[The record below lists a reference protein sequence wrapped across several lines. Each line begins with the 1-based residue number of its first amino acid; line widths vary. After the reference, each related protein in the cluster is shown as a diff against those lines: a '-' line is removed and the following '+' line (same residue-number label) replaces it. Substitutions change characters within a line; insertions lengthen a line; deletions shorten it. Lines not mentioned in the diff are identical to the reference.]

1 MQIKFCKSCLSELP
15 QAAGCVFGLDQPG
28 KSGVGQSPRAHRYRR
43 VERAVII
50 KIKEGVTGSLWTS
63 VTGQALGARR
73 SCFPTRLFGLVIDLR

>member
-50 KIKEGVTGSLWTS
+50 KIKEGV
-63 VTGQALGARR
+63 
-73 SCFPTRLFGLVIDLR
+73 